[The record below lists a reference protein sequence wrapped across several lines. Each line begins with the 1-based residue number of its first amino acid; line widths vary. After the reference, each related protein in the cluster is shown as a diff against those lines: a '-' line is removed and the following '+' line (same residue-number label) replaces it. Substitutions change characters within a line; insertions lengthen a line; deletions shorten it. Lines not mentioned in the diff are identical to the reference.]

1 MDSKKAMV
9 KAVEEQENKTE
20 SLTDKVKQALDTLA
34 DKIVPDA
41 ERNNNTKI
49 MAEMNPRGAEIYE
62 HGYATSVGGGNET
75 LPHEAKKGGG
85 LMNTIKENV
94 KTITDAVTG
103 NADPHGDE
111 YLPAN
116 DATAALK
123 NQDRAAPIEGHQE
136 MRQERNHDHA
146 KDESC
151 SEAKGQKS
159 CLGLSCHTAQ

>member
-1 MDSKKAMV
+1 
-9 KAVEEQENKTE
+9 
-20 SLTDKVKQALDTLA
+20 
-34 DKIVPDA
+34 
-41 ERNNNTKI
+41 

-62 HGYATSVGGGNET
+62 HGYAASAGGNET

-116 DATAALK
+116 DK
-123 NQDRAAPIEGHQE
+123 
-136 MRQERNHDHA
+136 
-146 KDESC
+146 
-151 SEAKGQKS
+151 SE
-159 CLGLSCHTAQ
+159 TYTNRYEYV